1 MPPITVRVAFG
12 PASRPGAV
20 AQELVVE
27 AAPSDTVAELKA
39 RVAAAAGGKVTADD
53 LKLEFGPNARNIGR
67 QYFRDPTVNEGEL
80 RLEQYSLLAW
90 IERFPLW
97 VVTGA
102 AGGGG
107 PGRMGVGITREA
119 MYGARRG
126 QECVACSEMRSKRHP
141 HVCTG
146 TCCPSI
152 SSTHAHAATT
162 TTVAPLA
169 ARLLPP
175 TPPPPGVAIQRA
187 AAQAEQKNPDD
198 VVADARSTVGC
209 RAGQRGAAEPRDG
222 AVQRSAV
229 QQWPYSLVQLRRKLR
244 QARL

>member
-90 IERFPLW
+90 IERFPHW
-97 VVTGA
+97 VVT
-102 AGGGG
+102 
-107 PGRMGVGITREA
+107 
-119 MYGARRG
+119 
-126 QECVACSEMRSKRHP
+126 
-141 HVCTG
+141 
-146 TCCPSI
+146 
-152 SSTHAHAATT
+152 
-162 TTVAPLA
+162 

-198 VVADARSTVGC
+198 VVADARSTGQIPKISDLPAPWGPKPQPEQDE
-209 RAGQRGAAEPRDG
+209 RELMAAGYLP
-222 AVQRSAV
+222 
-229 QQWPYSLVQLRRKLR
+229 
-244 QARL
+244 ARYPPESSPLNDVTVA